1 MKILITGAK
10 GQLGRD
16 CSQVLATSFTV
27 YPFGSS
33 ELNIADRDQVN
44 DIMDKIRPDFVV
56 NCAAYTAVDNCEK
69 NRERC
74 RQVNADGPEYIA
86 RACAKTDARMIH
98 ISTDYVFAGTKQP
111 PKAYTEN
118 DSVSPLSEYG
128 ASKLAG
134 EEQIR
139 KNTDN
144 HLIIRTAWLY
154 GIGGPNFLKTMLR
167 LALDDPTRTIRVVND
182 QVGSLTWTYRLARQI
197 NALVAS
203 DLTGTIHATA
213 EDYCTWYEGARYFL
227 DAMRVPYS
235 LEPCSTID
243 YPTPAHRPANSI
255 LENKRLKKHRLNR
268 MVPWQEDVTK
278 FAERHRE
285 TLLAEAKKE

>member
-16 CSQVLATSFTV
+16 CAEILATSFTV

-33 ELNIADRDQVN
+33 ELDIADSGQVY
-44 DIMDKIRPDFVV
+44 DIIEKIKPAIVV
-56 NCAAYTAVDNCEK
+56 NCAAFTAVDDCES
-69 NRERC
+69 NRETC
-74 RQVNADGPEYIA
+74 RQVNTDGPEHIA

-98 ISTDYVFAGTKQP
+98 ISTDYVFDGTRQP
-111 PKAYTEN
+111 PKAYTE
-118 DSVSPLSEYG
+118 DDAVSPLSEYG

-139 KNTDN
+139 KNSDN

-154 GIGGPNFLKTMLR
+154 GIGGRNFLKTILR
-167 LALDDPTRTIRVVND
+167 LVLDDPKRMIRVVND

-197 NALVAS
+197 KSLVAS
-203 DLTGTIHATA
+203 DLKGTIHATA
-213 EDYCTWYEGARYFL
+213 EGYCTWYEGAKHFL
-227 DAMRVPYS
+227 DALGVPYS
-235 LEPCSTID
+235 LEPCSTSD

-255 LENKRLKKHRLNR
+255 LENKRLKKHHLNR
-268 MVPWQEDVTK
+268 MAPWQEDVTK
-278 FAERHRE
+278 FAEQYRE
-285 TLLAEAKKE
+285 KLIAEAGKG